1 MLRLL
6 SCAAL
11 LLALA
16 AVPAAEA
23 AAAASAP
30 KTLRCS
36 AADLRYGIQEGM
48 PHYFGVW
55 RLKITGGSCA
65 TAHRVAKTWQRR
77 FEQSPTATLPRSVR
91 GFRFRQLP
99 PNAAQTYRLRGTKGS
114 KVVTFDYVVP
124 NG

>member
-11 LLALA
+11 LAALA

-23 AAAASAP
+23 AAASEP
-30 KTLRCS
+30 QRCP

-48 PHYFGVW
+48 PRYFGVW

-65 TAHRVAKTWQRR
+65 AAHRVAKAWQRR
-77 FEQSPTATLPRSVR
+77 FEQSPTATVPRTVR

-99 PNAAQTYRLRGTKGS
+99 PNAAQTYRLRGTRGAT
-114 KVVTFDYVVP
+114 VLRFDYVVP